1 MIKRFPCAQKNDAKN
16 PFDILNLDAA
26 FMEALDHK
34 STYLGAGDYQ
44 TGEVEAARRVRLA
57 FTQLVKKDHVD
68 KRSRSFFW
76 IVRYGTLLRASRYAY
91 VLRRRS
97 TRGKPIAEACTLC
110 CAPCPVSTWCAPCSR
125 TDYAPAGGEI
135 LST

>member
-1 MIKRFPCAQKNDAKN
+1 MPCAQKNDAKN

-68 KRSRSFFW
+68 KGGQGLMTADLVDA
-76 IVRYGTLLRASRYAY
+76 VR
-91 VLRRRS
+91 
-97 TRGKPIAEACTLC
+97 E
-110 CAPCPVSTWCAPCSR
+110 
-125 TDYAPAGGEI
+125 
-135 LST
+135 LSTVDGREKWYFTLALEANEDAEDAESEG